1 MKDLTIVKIGGNII
15 DNEKE
20 LSKFL
25 ISFSKIKTPKIL
37 VHGGG
42 KLATELSSKLGIE
55 TKMIEGRRIT
65 DAETLKIA
73 TMIYTG
79 LINKSIVAKL
89 NSYRSSAIGL
99 CGADVSLIPSEKRK
113 KGKIDYGFVGDI
125 ISKEINT
132 DFLKLMLD
140 KNISVVIAPITSTKK
155 GQLLNTN
162 ADTIASGLASA
173 LGKYYK
179 VKFIYCFEKE
189 GVLNGNKVIKELNK
203 KTYAQLKAQEVIK
216 DGMIPKLDNAF
227 DALKKGVSHVTI
239 GNANDLNKLMN
250 HHAGTN
256 ITN

>member
-1 MKDLTIVKIGGNII
+1 MKNLTIVKIGGNII
-15 DNEKE
+15 DNETE
-20 LSKFL
+20 LNKFL
-25 ISFSKIKTPKIL
+25 VSFSKIKTSKIL

-73 TMIYTG
+73 TMVYAG
-79 LINKSIVAKL
+79 LINKTIVAKL
-89 NSYRSSAIGL
+89 NSNRSSAIGL
-99 CGADVSLIPSEKRK
+99 CGVDVSLIPSEKRK
-113 KGKIDYGFVGDI
+113 KGKVDYGFVGDI
-125 ISKEINT
+125 ISKKINT
-132 DFLKLMLD
+132 DFLKFLLD
-140 KNISVVIAPITSTKK
+140 KNISPVIAPITGTKK

-162 ADTIASGLASA
+162 ADTIASALASA

-189 GVLNGNKVIKELNK
+189 GVLKGNKVIKELNK

-227 DALKKGVSHVTI
+227 DALKRGVSHVTI

-250 HHAGTN
+250 HHAGTS